1 MPPTTI
7 HFFDEFGS
15 GVVKTTI
22 NRRYGNAPLGE
33 PAYKVQRYA
42 SKANFTINLLRSM
55 QEIVYVNVI
64 DGASEGF

>member
-1 MPPTTI
+1 MPPATI
-7 HFFDEFGS
+7 HFFDEFES

-22 NRRYGNAPLGE
+22 DRRYGNAPLGE

-42 SKANFTINLLRSM
+42 PNANFTINLLHSM
-55 QEIVYVNVI
+55 QEIDYVNVI